1 MTSTPPP
8 GGSTKSLI
16 EIREMSQ
23 PADLDEASIGL
34 MGRSFDLTQP
44 AGQDAAFDVLT
55 STPPP
60 QRPATLLRLE
70 SLFRPGTED
79 TSLALMRDVLALTP
93 GYGKVTSAT
102 GRPLPLTQRGS
113 LPPEVNDLSL
123 AVVRLLIW
131 AEFSSRLKCAVTP
144 SGGRWSLASGIPES
158 RVTWVGG
165 GSGTVHL
172 LPAVPAATVLDDV
185 RRIVTAPSA
194 KLEARSQ
201 NESPE
206 LMMLLAFKRLAEV
219 ATQRPGDL
227 IREYGMAC
235 LLVDV
240 VADVVA
246 LVVHQLKHLLQVPRP
261 TELLQHVPL
270 PPSALTPLMAVPKY
284 RSFPGGHAA
293 LASALATVLD
303 HLVPSSSATLTTL
316 ADRIAQNR
324 VKMGFHTE
332 TDTRKGHELGVA
344 LGNHLLSGAAATD
357 CPLWSAVLQLAGEEF

>member
-16 EIREMSQ
+16 EIRAMTQ
-23 PADLDEASIGL
+23 PADLDDPGIGL
-34 MGRSFDLTQP
+34 MGRSFDLTLP

-60 QRPATLLRLE
+60 QRPATQLRLE
-70 SLFRPGTED
+70 ALFRPGTED
-79 TSLALMRDVLALTP
+79 TSVALMRDVLALTP
-93 GYGKVTSAT
+93 GYGQVGSAT
-102 GRPLPLTQRGS
+102 GRPLPLAQRGN
-113 LPPEVNDLSL
+113 LPPEVSDLSL

-131 AEFSSRLKCAVTP
+131 AEFSSRLKCGVTSP
-144 SGGRWSLASGIPES
+144 GARWSLASGIPES
-158 RVTWVGG
+158 RVTWAGTG
-165 GSGTVHL
+165 AGTVHL
-172 LPAVPAATVLDDV
+172 LPAVAASTVLDDV
-185 RRIVTAPSA
+185 RKIVTDPSA

-206 LMMLLAFKRLAEV
+206 LMMLLAFKRLADV
-219 ATQRPGDL
+219 AARRPGDL
-227 IREYGMAC
+227 VREYAMAC

-240 VADVVA
+240 VADAVA

-261 TELLQHVPL
+261 ADLLQHL
-270 PPSALTPLMAVPKY
+270 PPPPIALTPLMAVPKY

-293 LASALATVLD
+293 LASALATVLG
-303 HLVPSSSATLTTL
+303 HVASVPDDKLTKL

-332 TDTRKGHELGVA
+332 TDTREGHQLGVA
-344 LGNHLLSGAAATD
+344 LGNHLISGVTATD
-357 CPLWSAVLQLAGEEF
+357 CPLWTAVLKLASEEF